1 MASISET
8 IQKIITAI
16 ANIFKRK
23 PSLNTLSK
31 DDLVKEKSLLE
42 QNENKILREMSR
54 LEKQKA
60 KLFEEARQEAAESV
74 RLAKARQIRDAD
86 QRIRSLQA
94 TLGPL
99 GKRIGVLDRLIAQ
112 REMGNF
118 APGTSVVADVLRQTD
133 AQQIQQEIDN
143 ALAADLMQEEK
154 MNEMSETFKAA
165 QERDE
170 ALYDEGEELQAIMAQ
185 IESAAAMD
193 ASVEEAALLKEQTPA
208 QTESADAQKEQPMKE

>member
-60 KLFEEARQEAAESV
+60 KLFEEARQEASESV

-99 GKRIGVLDRLIAQ
+99 GNRIGVLDRLIAQ

-193 ASVEEAALLKEQTPA
+193 ASVEEAALLREQTPA